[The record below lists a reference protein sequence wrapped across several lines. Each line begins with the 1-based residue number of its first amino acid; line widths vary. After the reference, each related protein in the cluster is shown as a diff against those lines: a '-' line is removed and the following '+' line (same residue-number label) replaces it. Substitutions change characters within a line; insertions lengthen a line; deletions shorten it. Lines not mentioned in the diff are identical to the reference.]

1 MARVIRVG
9 ETSKEPEKELPCP
22 RGCGN
27 LTNQRKLTNLRKHY
41 KCKKC
46 GGINLSIDEIN
57 AQINN
62 RGIKKNKLE
71 KFLNSGKPGGL
82 NCPTCSRKMQIIEL
96 SYDKDLLPST
106 LDKGMMGLGGFGSM
120 GFETMIIT
128 LPILAIYGISKL
140 ASKATKKAKQKPK
153 NLKSVVIDSC
163 GSCNS
168 FWFDKNE
175 LKELTEVGASKAD
188 IEQMYSK
195 ESGHVEVAKHG
206 SEVTPGV
213 STVSVAEKEP
223 NHLTSG
229 NKIFVDGRWVP
240 DPSLKAVKTKKE

>member
-1 MARVIRVG
+1 MARVIKVG

-22 RGCGN
+22 RSCGN

-41 KCKKC
+41 RCKKC
-46 GGINLSIDEIN
+46 GGTNLSIDEIN

-71 KFLNSGKPGGL
+71 KFLNSGKLGGM
-82 NCPTCSRKMQIIEL
+82 NCPTCSRKMKIIEL
-96 SYDKDLLPST
+96 SYDKDLLLNT
-106 LDKGMMGLGGFGSM
+106 LDKGMMGLGGLG
-120 GFETMIIT
+120 GPEAMIIT

-140 ASKATKKAKQKPK
+140 ASKATKKARQKPK

-163 GSCNS
+163 GYCNS

-188 IEQMYSK
+188 IEQIK
-195 ESGHVEVAKHG
+195 GPGHVEAA
-206 SEVTPGV
+206 SPDPTLI
-213 STVSVAEKEP
+213 A

-240 DPSLKAVKTKKE
+240 NPSFKTVKTKKE

>member
-1 MARVIRVG
+1 M
-9 ETSKEPEKELPCP
+9 
-22 RGCGN
+22 
-27 LTNQRKLTNLRKHY
+27 
-41 KCKKC
+41 
-46 GGINLSIDEIN
+46 
-57 AQINN
+57 
-62 RGIKKNKLE
+62 
-71 KFLNSGKPGGL
+71 

-120 GFETMIIT
+120 EFETMIVT

-195 ESGHVEVAKHG
+195 ESGHVEVVKHG

-213 STVSVAEKEP
+213 STVSVAEKG
-223 NHLTSG
+223 T
-229 NKIFVDGRWVP
+229 R
-240 DPSLKAVKTKKE
+240 PSAGVKTKKE

>member
-1 MARVIRVG
+1 MARGIRVE

-22 RGCGN
+22 RSCGN

-41 KCKKC
+41 RCKKC
-46 GGINLSIDEIN
+46 GGTNLSIDEIN

-62 RGIKKNKLE
+62 RGIKKNELE
-71 KFLNSGKPGGL
+71 NFLNSGKPGEL
-82 NCPTCSRKMQIIEL
+82 NCPTCSRKMQRIEL
-96 SYDKDLLPST
+96 SYDKDLLPSA
-106 LDKGMMGLGGFGSM
+106 LDKGMMGLGGFG
-120 GFETMIIT
+120 GPEGMIIT

-153 NLKSVVIDSC
+153 NLKLVVIDSC
-163 GSCNS
+163 GYCNS

-175 LKELTEVGASKAD
+175 FKELNEVGASKAD

-206 SEVTPGV
+206 LEVTPGV
-213 STVSVAEKEP
+213 SIVSVAEKEP

-240 DPSLKAVKTKKE
+240 DPSFKAVKTKKE

>member
-1 MARVIRVG
+1 MARVIKVG
-9 ETSKEPEKELPCP
+9 GTSKEPEREYPCP

-46 GGINLSIDEIN
+46 GGTNLSIDEIN

-96 SYDKDLLPST
+96 SYDKDLLSST
-106 LDKGMMGLGGFGSM
+106 LDKGMMGLGGLG
-120 GFETMIIT
+120 GPEAMIVT

-175 LKELTEVGASKAD
+175 LQELAQVGQFAEGAV
-188 IEQMYSK
+188 EQLYSK

-206 SEVTPGV
+206 LEATPGV
-213 STVSVAEKEP
+213 STVFVAEKGTRP
-223 NHLTSG
+223 S
-229 NKIFVDGRWVP
+229 P
-240 DPSLKAVKTKKE
+240 DVKTKKE

>member
-1 MARVIRVG
+1 
-9 ETSKEPEKELPCP
+9 
-22 RGCGN
+22 
-27 LTNQRKLTNLRKHY
+27 
-41 KCKKC
+41 
-46 GGINLSIDEIN
+46 
-57 AQINN
+57 
-62 RGIKKNKLE
+62 
-71 KFLNSGKPGGL
+71 
-82 NCPTCSRKMQIIEL
+82 
-96 SYDKDLLPST
+96 
-106 LDKGMMGLGGFGSM
+106 MMGLGNLGGL
-120 GFETMIIT
+120 GGPEAMIIA

-140 ASKATKKAKQKPK
+140 ASKATKKAKPKPK

-206 SEVTPGV
+206 LEVTPGV
-213 STVSVAEKEP
+213 SIVSVAEKEP

-229 NKIFVDGRWVP
+229 NKIFVDGKWVP
-240 DPSLKAVKTKKE
+240 DPSFPGVKTKKK

>member
-1 MARVIRVG
+1 MARVIKVG

-41 KCKKC
+41 RCKKC
-46 GGINLSIDEIN
+46 GGTNLSIDEIN

-71 KFLNSGKPGGL
+71 KFLNSDKPGGL

-96 SYDKDLLPST
+96 SYDKDLLSST

-120 GFETMIIT
+120 GLEAMIIT

-195 ESGHVEVAKHG
+195 ESGHVEVGKHG

-213 STVSVAEKEP
+213 STVSVAEKG
-223 NHLTSG
+223 T
-229 NKIFVDGRWVP
+229 R
-240 DPSLKAVKTKKE
+240 PSAGVKTKKE